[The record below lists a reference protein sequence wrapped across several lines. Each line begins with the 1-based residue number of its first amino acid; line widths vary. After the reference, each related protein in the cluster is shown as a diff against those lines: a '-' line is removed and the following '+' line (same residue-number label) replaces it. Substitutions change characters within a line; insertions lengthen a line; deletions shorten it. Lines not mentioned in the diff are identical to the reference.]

1 MKIQANHMGYRAI
14 NEALCASNDCENEIV
29 GCLGQRFLC
38 TGMSSGSYLFEG
50 VPGNALGAYLN
61 GASITV
67 HGNVQD
73 AVGDTMND
81 GKIVVFGSAGDALG
95 YSMRGGKIFVKGDV
109 GYRAG
114 IHMKEYKEKR
124 PVLVVGGKT
133 GSFLGE
139 YQAGGRIVV
148 LGLTQNERP
157 IVSNFPCAGM
167 HGGKVYLRSDCK
179 KIVFPAQVHAAPA
192 TQEDLDEI
200 LPDLTEFA
208 KTFGYSLQELFDA
221 PFTVVCPNSKNPY
234 RQMYVAN

>member
-1 MKIQANHMGYRAI
+1 MIIQANTLGYRAI
-14 NEALCASNDCENEIV
+14 NEELRHSGDRENKIE

-38 TGMSSGSYLFEG
+38 AGMSEGSFDFEG

-61 GASITV
+61 GAEITV

-81 GKIVVFGSAGDALG
+81 GKITVFGRAGDALG
-95 YSMRGGKIFVKGDV
+95 YSMRGGKIFVRGDV

-114 IHMKEYKEKR
+114 IHMKEYREKV
-124 PVLVVGGKT
+124 PVMVIGGKT

-139 YQAGGRIVV
+139 YQAGGRIVI
-148 LGLTQNERP
+148 LGLTENDRP

-167 HGGKVYLRSDCK
+167 HGGKVFLRSDCK
-179 KIVFPAQVHAAPA
+179 TIRFPEQVHATRA
-192 TQEDLDEI
+192 TDADLDEI
-200 LPDLTEFA
+200 RCDLTEFA
-208 KTFGYSLQELFDA
+208 NTFGYSPEELLA
-221 PFTVVCPNSKNPY
+221 SPFTVVRPNSKNPY